1 MMTKGLKTITSLN
14 CIYIMLSLCDLSF
27 TFGNDQPDTSSP
39 VPARSEVVRSDGSEL
54 AGRRLLSERL
64 DQTDKSVLAG
74 ITYSTEYFRAD
85 NFSKPLYKPV
95 PDECPYP
102 DSNGK
107 LLDNFM
113 YKDWCE
119 ETFDNGKYIYEAYKD
134 IAFNTKYTPEQPKT
148 DIWQTPYE
156 TNNSKKGDCEDA
168 VFLFTSH
175 LSSMQ
180 KNTKIIWGWVIDK
193 GSRIARA
200 HVWSQL
206 TDRAGQQYIVE
217 GFSKEWDGIIP
228 LEIVEKTELRKPIFT
243 ITHSGFCR
251 LYSLVSRPDSWQ
263 AYQSLINLCTSAN
276 FIEFYSRN
284 FNILQGMDSYFDPD
298 YGFIG
303 YLLDTQKRSYK
314 DTISHR
320 HPTRPNMFPSR
331 DKEISSILKKLYELF
346 TRCERQREDFE
357 SSMQVAYGSLN
368 NINSKRNLDCRR

>member
-14 CIYIMLSLCDLSF
+14 CIYIMLSVFDLSYAL
-27 TFGNDQPDTSSP
+27 GNDQPDLPSP
-39 VPARSEVVRSDGSEL
+39 VPARSEVVRSGGSEL
-54 AGRRLLSERL
+54 AGRPLLSERL
-64 DQTDKSVLAG
+64 DQADKSVLAG
-74 ITYSTEYFRAD
+74 ITYTTEYFCAD
-85 NFSKPLYKPV
+85 NFSKPVYKPV
-95 PDECPYP
+95 SDECPYP

-119 ETFDNGKYIYEAYKD
+119 ETFDNGRYIYEAYKD
-134 IAFNTKYTPEQPKT
+134 IAFNMKYTPEQPKT

-156 TNNSKKGDCEDA
+156 TNKSKKGDCEDA

-180 KNTKIIWGWVIDK
+180 KNTKIMWGWVIDK
-193 GSRIARA
+193 GSRIAKA

-217 GFSKEWDGIIP
+217 GFSKDWDGIIP

-243 ITHSGFCR
+243 ITHSEFCR
-251 LYSLVSRPDSWQ
+251 LSCLASRPDSWQ

-276 FIEFYSRN
+276 FIEFYSEDL
-284 FNILQGMDSYFDPD
+284 NISQGRDSYFDPD

-303 YLLDTQKRSYK
+303 YLLDTQKKSYR

-320 HPTRPNMFPSR
+320 HPARPNMFPAM

-346 TRCERQREDFE
+346 IRCERQREDFE
-357 SSMQVAYGSLN
+357 SSMQVAYGSLD
-368 NINSKRNLDCRR
+368 NINSKRNMDCRR

>member
-1 MMTKGLKTITSLN
+1 
-14 CIYIMLSLCDLSF
+14 
-27 TFGNDQPDTSSP
+27 
-39 VPARSEVVRSDGSEL
+39 
-54 AGRRLLSERL
+54 LSERL
-64 DQTDKSVLAG
+64 GQADKSVLAG
-74 ITYSTEYFRAD
+74 ITYTTEYFRAD
-85 NFSKPLYKPV
+85 NFSKPVYKPV

-102 DSNGK
+102 DNKGK

-119 ETFDNGKYIYEAYKD
+119 ETFNNGKYIYEAYKN
-134 IAFNTKYTPEQPKT
+134 IAFDMKYTPEQPKT

-156 TNNSKKGDCEDA
+156 TNKSKKGDCEDA
-168 VFLFTSH
+168 VFLFASH

-193 GSRIARA
+193 GSKIARA

-217 GFSKEWDGIIP
+217 GFSKDWDGIIP

-243 ITHSGFCR
+243 ITHTEFCR
-251 LYSLVSRPDSWQ
+251 LSNLVSKPDSRQ
-263 AYQSLINLCTSAN
+263 TYQSLINLCTSAN

-284 FNILQGMDSYFDPD
+284 LNISQSRDSYFDPD

-303 YLLDTQKRSYK
+303 YLLDTQKKSYK

-320 HPTRPNMFPSR
+320 HPTRPNMFPAM

-346 TRCERQREDFE
+346 VRCERQREDFA
-357 SSMQVAYGSLN
+357 SSMQVAYGSLI
-368 NINSKRNLDCRR
+368 NINSKRNLNCRR